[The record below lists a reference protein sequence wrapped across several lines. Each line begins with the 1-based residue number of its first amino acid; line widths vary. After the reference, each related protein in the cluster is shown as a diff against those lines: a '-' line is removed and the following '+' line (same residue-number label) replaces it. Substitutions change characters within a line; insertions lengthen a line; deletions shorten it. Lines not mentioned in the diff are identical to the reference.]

1 MTDDLVKRARDA
13 HQDSSERTYKIPLII
28 EMADRI
34 EALTAERDE
43 ALNQLDSERHSI
55 EVLEKRVAKFMAD
68 DARLRAAIDDVVCGR
83 GMFGLSADDDL
94 KWAMQHLGSA
104 LNAGK
109 EVMPNGTRKVPN
121 NDIGPGDQAV
131 AGAVT
136 VQAQIDAERERADK
150 AEAALRAS
158 VGGCDAN
165 EGWSHKPISIDGGK
179 YFFCQDCGET
189 LTKAV
194 ANRHSTA
201 AAIRKGDQP

>member
-1 MTDDLVKRARDA
+1 MSDLIRREDIANAVALLSQEFLDGGSPTAVRILNLA
-13 HQDSSERTYKIPLII
+13 
-28 EMADRI
+28 MDRI
-34 EALTAERDE
+34 QAL
-43 ALNQLDSERHSI
+43 
-55 EVLEKRVAKFMAD
+55 
-68 DARLRAAIDDVVCGR
+68 
-83 GMFGLSADDDL
+83 
-94 KWAMQHLGSA
+94 
-104 LNAGK
+104 
-109 EVMPNGTRKVPN
+109 P
-121 NDIGPGDQAV
+121 
-131 AGAVT
+131 AVT